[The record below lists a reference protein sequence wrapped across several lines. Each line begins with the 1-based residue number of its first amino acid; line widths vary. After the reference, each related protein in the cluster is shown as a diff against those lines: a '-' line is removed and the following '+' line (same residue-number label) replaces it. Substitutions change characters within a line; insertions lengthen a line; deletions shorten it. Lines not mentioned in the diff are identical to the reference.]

1 MKRITGSAVIF
12 TALFLGIMLIAPV
25 GCAKKTGIQRSEK
38 TTSSMQAV
46 ESDIR
51 ETVAQIDTTNASLNH
66 VLASK
71 DSPDVRK
78 AYDAFSD
85 NVSKMNK
92 SGNALLKDTTEMTA
106 RGNDYF
112 EEWQKTGTA
121 YTNPKIQQLSQERR
135 NQLQQTFSQISQSS
149 MGVTGHLNSYLSNL
163 KQIQQYLGTDLTPT
177 GISNI
182 ASVAQSTMATGNRV
196 KDSVQ
201 PMLSATAQARS
212 QLSEGAAAGG
222 TSQGSAS
229 EGSVSEGSTTDSS
242 GGYGQQNP

>member
-1 MKRITGSAVIF
+1 MKIITSQAVIF
-12 TALFLGIMLIAPV
+12 TALFLGVMAITPV
-25 GCAKKTGIQRSEK
+25 GCAKKTGIQRAEK

-46 ESDIR
+46 ESGIR
-51 ETVAQIDTTNASLNH
+51 ETVAQIDATNASLNY

-71 DSPDVRK
+71 DSPDSKK
-78 AYDAFSD
+78 AFDSFSD

-92 SGNALLKDTTEMTA
+92 TGNALLKDTTEMTA

-112 EEWQKTGTA
+112 EEWQKTGAT

-149 MGVTGHLNSYLSNL
+149 AGVTGNLNSYLSNL
-163 KQIQQYLGTDLTPT
+163 KQIETYLSTDLTPA

-182 ASVAQSTMATGNRV
+182 ASVAQSTMMTGNKV
-196 KDSVQ
+196 KESVQ

-222 TSQGSAS
+222 TSL
-229 EGSVSEGSTTDSS
+229 ES
-242 GGYGQQNP
+242 GAGEPSGNTQQSQ